1 MKKYLGV
8 LHQKKIFTLNDVV
21 GLTNNINSAKDLLQ
35 NYKKQNLIIQIRRNL
50 YSVCD
55 LATGVTLA
63 NKFEI
68 GSNISSSSYISY
80 RSAFEYYGI
89 AHQIYYDIYIS
100 SSSRF
105 NNFDF
110 ESIQYLYSK
119 SVIDLGVE
127 TPSMDSLVRVT
138 NLERTVIDCI
148 DRIDRTGGIE
158 ELVHCLNLIG
168 YLNENKL
175 LEYLAAYNK
184 SILYKKA
191 GFVLEVFKEKLK
203 LSNEFIEFC
212 YQNGKRHIGYLTDKD
227 ECVFFHNSWNI
238 YAPKDI
244 LSYLEQGNNE
254 LV

>member
-1 MKKYLGV
+1 MKKYLSG
-8 LHQKKIFTLNDVV
+8 LHVKKIFTFEDVV
-21 GLTNNINSAKDLLQ
+21 SLTNNVNSAKDLLQ

-68 GSNISSSSYISY
+68 GSNVSSSSYISY

-89 AHQIYYDIYIS
+89 AHQIFYDIYIS

-110 ESIQYLYSK
+110 ESILYLYSK
-119 SVIDLGVE
+119 SVIDIGVE
-127 TPSMDSLVRVT
+127 TPSMDSLVKVT
-138 NLERTVIDCI
+138 NLERTVVDCI
-148 DRIDRTGGIE
+148 DHIDRAGGIE
-158 ELVHCLNLIG
+158 ELVRCLNLIG
-168 YLNENKL
+168 YLNEDNL
-175 LEYLAAYNK
+175 LEYLVAYNK
-184 SILYKKA
+184 AILYKKV
-191 GFVLEVFKEKLK
+191 GFVLERFKEKLK
-203 LSNEFIEFC
+203 LSNEFIENC
-212 YQNGKRHIGYLTDKD
+212 NQKGKKHIGYLTNKD
-227 ECVFFHNSWNI
+227 ESDFFHNYWNI

-254 LV
+254 FV